1 LISRTALVRDPYA
14 WWCGGGHWWP
24 FLSRWA
30 FVFESNATDIMPD
43 NFVYGIVSKQVIINT
58 TISLTMP
65 YVIVFG

>member
-1 LISRTALVRDPYA
+1 ML
-14 WWCGGGHWWP
+14 GGVWWP